1 MEQYLLFVL
10 LGIVVILIIK
20 RSFSNYYPST
30 PADDYTP
37 KIYQDYLS
45 KDVANPSDTTYV
57 IPGNPNDK
65 NLTRLAINNFIWDS
79 SGNVTI
85 NGTTYPTSS
94 IWGYRKQLTIGGGGG
109 VWYILMSYQIGG
121 LDRTPPIIDTYV
133 DTDSANWAIPQ
144 FVLVKKSQVSPIIE
158 CATNA
163 VYDATSLQCVCK
175 AGYWGTG
182 DSNATGGNPL
192 GCNICPVGSYCLGG
206 ASQTACPTGTSVQGA
221 ISQNACG
228 PDCTPANPGGT
239 KIAATTSSAAVCQC
253 IAGYAGTGTTCNQ
266 CQLGST
272 YSSVDGAASCSA
284 VTSCSTGYIFS
295 TPATLIANNICLP
308 FGPYTLTSTT
318 YGTSV
323 SPAGTAHGTLPNC
336 STSASAYYA
345 SPYGMHGIWVWRVPY
360 TRTYTFTVTGAAGGT
375 LSIGVDGGKPA
386 IVTATCPINAG
397 TYVYMIIG
405 QTEKATG
412 TSMNG
417 GGGTFVFVG
426 TQTLFTSI
434 GSLFTFGTP
443 SSVTSSGLAIIAAGG
458 GGGGIDTIGK
468 LSNANTIGDG
478 NAGSSGTSGSGGGG
492 AGGKNCNNG
501 TTSTG
506 WAGSGAGFLGSTTGG
521 GITYSSSLN
530 KNVGGGGGGS
540 GFGYGGGGGYSGG
553 GGGNKPSTNI
563 YGPGGGGGSE
573 VVPGNAVSGA
583 RGQAVKVSVTIA
595 SSYIYTNGSI
605 VIS

>member
-30 PADDYTP
+30 PVDYYTP

-65 NLTRLAINNFIWDS
+65 NLSRIDINNFIWDP

-85 NGTTYPTSS
+85 NGTSYSTSS
-94 IWGYRKQLTIGGGGG
+94 IWGYRKQLTLGGGGNL
-109 VWYILMSYQIGG
+109 WYILNSYQIGG
-121 LDRTPPIIDTYV
+121 PDRTPPIIDTYV
-133 DTDSANWAIPQ
+133 DNYNSQWAIPQ

-182 DSNATGGNPL
+182 DPNATNGNPL
-192 GCNICPVGSYCLGG
+192 GCNICPAGSYCLGG

-272 YSSVDGAASCSA
+272 YSSFNGAASCSA
-284 VTSCSTGYIFS
+284 VTSCSTGYILS
-295 TPATLIANNICLP
+295 TSATIIANNICNQW
-308 FGPYTLTSTT
+308 GPYTVTSTT

-323 SPAGTAHGTLPNC
+323 SPAGTAHGTLLNC

-345 SPYGMHGIWVWRVPY
+345 SPYGMNGIWVWKVPF
-360 TRTYTFTVTGAAGGT
+360 TKTYRFVVTGATGGAPT
-375 LSIGVDGGKPA
+375 TGNSGQPA
-386 IVTATCPINAG
+386 IVTADCPINAG

-405 QTEKATG
+405 QTPLASG
-412 TSMNG
+412 TSGVG

-426 TQTLFTSI
+426 TQTVFISI
-434 GSLFTFGTP
+434 ASLFTYNTQ

-458 GGGGIDTIGK
+458 GGGGDRVADI
-468 LSNANTIGDG
+468 LSDASLTSSG
-478 NAGSSGTSGSGGGG
+478 NAGAYGTVSGEGG
-492 AGGKNCNNG
+492 AGGTNGAVGSNGNGYGGCSICVLG
-501 TTSTG
+501 TTS
-506 WAGSGAGFLGSTTGG
+506 G
-521 GITYSSSLN
+521 GITYNNNNNRS
-530 KNVGGGGGGS
+530 VGGGGGTGT
-540 GFGYGGGGGYSGG
+540 GCGGGGGYSGG
-553 GGGNKPSTNI
+553 GGGTRGASGGM

-573 VVPGNAVSGA
+573 VVPGTAVNGA
-583 RGQAVKVSVTIA
+583 RGQAVKVSVSIA
-595 SSYIYTNGSI
+595 YNYVRTNGSV

>member
-20 RSFSNYYPST
+20 RSFSNYYPTT

-182 DSNATGGNPL
+182 DPNATNGNPL

-272 YSSVDGAASCSA
+272 YSSVNGAASCSA
-284 VTSCSTGYIFS
+284 VTSCYVLSTS
-295 TPATLIANNICLP
+295 ATIIANNICSQW
-308 FGPYTLTSTT
+308 GPYTVTSTT

-323 SPAGTAHGTLPNC
+323 SSAGTAHGTLANC

-345 SPYGMHGIWVWRVPY
+345 SPYGMNGIWVWKVPF
-360 TRTYTFTVTGAAGGT
+360 TKTYRFVVTGAAGGAPGT
-375 LSIGVDGGKPA
+375 GPSGQPA
-386 IVTATCPINAG
+386 IVTADCPINAG

-405 QTEKATG
+405 QTPSASG
-412 TSMNG
+412 TSGVG

-426 TQTLFTSI
+426 TQTVFTSI
-434 GSLFTFGTP
+434 GSLFTFGST

-458 GGGGIDTIGK
+458 GGGGDAVSDI
-468 LSNANTIGDG
+468 LSNASVTSSG
-478 NAGSSGTSGSGGGG
+478 NAGAYGYVSGQGAAGGTNGAVGSNGNGYGGSSICNLGSTSGGGITNSNNNNRSVGGG
-492 AGGKNCNNG
+492 AGAA
-501 TTSTG
+501 TG
-506 WAGSGAGFLGSTTGG
+506 C
-521 GITYSSSLN
+521 
-530 KNVGGGGGGS
+530 
-540 GFGYGGGGGYSGG
+540 GGGGGYSGG
-553 GGGNKPSTNI
+553 GGGTRGANNGI

-573 VVPGNAVSGA
+573 VVPGTAVNGA
-583 RGQAVKVSVTIA
+583 RGQAVKVSVSIA
-595 SSYIYTNGSI
+595 SNYVRTNGSV
-605 VIS
+605 VIT

>member
-45 KDVANPSDTTYV
+45 KDVENPSDTTYI

-109 VWYILMSYQIGG
+109 VWYILMSHKIGG

-182 DSNATGGNPL
+182 DPNATGGNPL

-206 ASQTACPTGTSVQGA
+206 ASQTACPTGTSIQGA

-228 PDCTPANPGGT
+228 PDCTPANPGGK

-284 VTSCSTGYIFS
+284 VTSCSVGYIF
-295 TPATLIANNICLP
+295 TTAATIIANNICNLW
-308 FGPYTLTSTT
+308 GPYTVTSTT

-336 STSASAYYA
+336 STSAATYYA
-345 SPYGMHGIWVWRVPY
+345 SPYGMHGIWVWKVPF
-360 TRTYTFTVTGAAGGT
+360 TKTYRFVVTGATGGAPAT
-375 LSIGVDGGKPA
+375 GPSGQPA
-386 IVTATCPINAG
+386 IVTADCPINAG

-405 QTEKATG
+405 QTPLASG
-412 TSMNG
+412 TSGVG

-426 TQTLFTSI
+426 TQTVFTSI
-434 GSLFTFGTP
+434 GSLFTFGNI
-443 SSVTSSGLAIIAAGG
+443 SSVTSIGLAIIAAGG
-458 GGGGIDTIGK
+458 GGGGDRVADI
-468 LSNANTIGDG
+468 LSDASLTSSG
-478 NAGSSGTSGSGGGG
+478 NAGAYGTVSGQGG
-492 AGGKNCNNG
+492 AGGTN
-501 TTSTG
+501 
-506 WAGSGAGFLGSTTGG
+506 GAGGSNGNGYGGSSICNLGSTNGG
-521 GITYSSSLN
+521 GITYNSVNNRS
-530 KNVGGGGGGS
+530 VGGGGGTGT
-540 GFGYGGGGGYSGG
+540 GCGGGGGYSGG
-553 GGGNKPSTNI
+553 GGGTRGANNGM

-573 VVPGNAVSGA
+573 VVPGTAVNGA
-583 RGQAVKVSVTIA
+583 RGQAVKVSVSIA
-595 SSYIYTNGSI
+595 SNYVRTNGSV
-605 VIS
+605 VIT